1 MIDTS
6 AGNDSPG
13 SARLGYHGGNLD
25 AARACFPAAP
35 LPWIDLSTGINAQ
48 PYPMPV
54 IPDAAWQRLPLQA
67 DIARL
72 ERIATCAYGA
82 IDPATVVSAPGTQA
96 LIQQLPHV
104 LKARK
109 VGIVGFT
116 YAEHARVWRDAGA
129 DVSQLEPG
137 ISASGC
143 DAIVVVNPNNPD
155 GHLTRVE
162 DVLALAEPGATL
174 IVDEAFMDAI
184 RPSQSLIP
192 HLPKAD
198 AIVLR
203 SFGKIYG
210 LAGLRLGFA
219 AASPELAAR
228 LRQALGPW
236 AISGAAVE
244 AGSRA
249 LADAA
254 WLAQA
259 IADLELAAQR
269 LDILLRSSGFSI
281 LGGTPLFR
289 LASHGRA
296 GTLFS
301 QLAQAGIL
309 VRPFPHKPHWL
320 RFGIPMQEH
329 VWLRLAAALQ
339 N

>member
-13 SARLGYHGGNLD
+13 SASLSYHGGNLD

-35 LPWIDLSTGINAQ
+35 QPWLDLSTGINGL
-48 PYPMPV
+48 PYPMPA
-54 IPDAAWQRLPLQA
+54 ISAAAWQRLPLQA
-67 DIARL
+67 DITRL
-72 ERIATCAYGA
+72 EQIAASVYGA
-82 IDPATVVSAPGTQA
+82 SDPGIIVSAPGTQA
-96 LIQQLPHV
+96 LIQLLPSV
-104 LKARK
+104 LNARAI
-109 VGIVGFT
+109 GIVGFT
-116 YAEHARVWRDAGA
+116 YPEHARVWRASGA
-129 DVSQLEPG
+129 AVRHLQPGEP
-137 ISASGC
+137 ASGC
-143 DAIVVVNPNNPD
+143 DAVVVVNPNNPD
-155 GHLTRVE
+155 GRLASVE
-162 DVLALAEPGATL
+162 DVLALADQGTTL

-184 RPSQSLIP
+184 RPGQSLIP
-192 HLPKAD
+192 HLPKAH

-219 AASPELAAR
+219 AASPDLAPR

-254 WLAQA
+254 WRARA
-259 IADLELAAQR
+259 VGDLETAAQR
-269 LDILLRSSGFSI
+269 LDTLLHAAGFSI

-289 LASHGRA
+289 LASHARA
-296 GTLFS
+296 GAIFE
-301 QLAQAGIL
+301 QLGQAGIL
-309 VRPFPHKPHWL
+309 VRPFPHHPHWL
-320 RFGIPMQEH
+320 RFGIPMQEPA
-329 VWLRLAAALQ
+329 WLRLAAALQ